1 MGEYLQI
8 NELCR
13 VAGEAKLILHHE
25 NGEVKKANFIAIAPV
40 RGFEKLVIGKNPLF
54 AVEAVMRICGLCHS
68 SHGNATAEAIE
79 NALGILP
86 PRNGLLIREALGL
99 INRIQSHIL
108 QLVMIAGD
116 IITEEK
122 RMEVIFKLM
131 TLHGKISDYLLKLGG
146 AATHPPYLTVGGLL
160 KVPKWSVFNN
170 LKARL
175 PELKSLWAEIMPYLV
190 DEGYLTDIAMEL
202 KEKRFTPE
210 YLASHMF
217 YGDEYN
223 VSPDAVKIVNYWDY
237 KGENDETAKEA
248 TTQVAFYKGKA
259 VEVGPR
265 ARMAVYRS
273 FRDDSLFGIH
283 LARVEEITIALE
295 RLEEILDQ
303 VNMNEPFRTQN
314 IIFGPGKGVGV
325 YEAPR
330 GTLFHYVELGEEGRI
345 QNFKIVVPTMFN
357 IPIMEEAAVG
367 LSIQAAEAVMRLYDP
382 CIPCTTHVVELR

>member
-122 RMEVIFKLM
+122 RME
-131 TLHGKISDYLLKLGG
+131 
-146 AATHPPYLTVGGLL
+146 
-160 KVPKWSVFNN
+160 
-170 LKARL
+170 
-175 PELKSLWAEIMPYLV
+175 
-190 DEGYLTDIAMEL
+190 
-202 KEKRFTPE
+202 
-210 YLASHMF
+210 
-217 YGDEYN
+217 
-223 VSPDAVKIVNYWDY
+223 
-237 KGENDETAKEA
+237 
-248 TTQVAFYKGKA
+248 
-259 VEVGPR
+259 
-265 ARMAVYRS
+265 
-273 FRDDSLFGIH
+273 
-283 LARVEEITIALE
+283 
-295 RLEEILDQ
+295 
-303 VNMNEPFRTQN
+303 
-314 IIFGPGKGVGV
+314 
-325 YEAPR
+325 
-330 GTLFHYVELGEEGRI
+330 
-345 QNFKIVVPTMFN
+345 
-357 IPIMEEAAVG
+357 
-367 LSIQAAEAVMRLYDP
+367 
-382 CIPCTTHVVELR
+382 